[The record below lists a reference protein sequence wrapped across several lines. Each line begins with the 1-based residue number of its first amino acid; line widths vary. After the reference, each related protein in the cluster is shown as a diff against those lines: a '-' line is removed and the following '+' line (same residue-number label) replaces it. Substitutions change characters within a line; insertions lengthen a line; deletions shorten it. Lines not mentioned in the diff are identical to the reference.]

1 MRGRK
6 KFERRYLEWGRGRER
21 EGEREGSEREIQGLE
36 VSEGVSSIHYRR
48 LPLNGIFVS
57 SSSHCP
63 SSPNRGNFCFAE
75 QREVVCT
82 QGRAIQ
88 IHQRRVVT
96 CIRPW
101 FPLLLVLSLRST
113 SHFDLTIDCNPF
125 YFFGYSFYLR
135 IREIYNFYCNKF
147 INRIFH
153 VRFLINRVN
162 ELSILRRWKRI
173 IYNCKN

>member
-1 MRGRK
+1 MGGRNSN
-6 KFERRYLEWGRGRER
+6 EDIWSGGERER

-82 QGRAIQ
+82 RGRHSDTPAT
-88 IHQRRVVT
+88 T
-96 CIRPW
+96 CTRP
-101 FPLLLVLSLRST
+101 
-113 SHFDLTIDCNPF
+113 
-125 YFFGYSFYLR
+125 
-135 IREIYNFYCNKF
+135 
-147 INRIFH
+147 
-153 VRFLINRVN
+153 
-162 ELSILRRWKRI
+162 
-173 IYNCKN
+173 